1 MFQSVISVISPIHD
15 TKGND
20 TVNVVSTP
28 YFPDSPFPAADANT
42 KLCLRLF
49 EDSSSVSYS
58 SEWADLYGNDS
69 SSNGAFHESCPDG
82 CRCQVCHYAD
92 LYGHDSS
99 SNDWTA
105 DSSSND
111 WTTDSSSNDWTAD
124 SSSNGAFR
132 ESSCPD
138 GCRCQVCHYADL
150 YGCDS

>member
-1 MFQSVISVISPIHD
+1 MFQSAISPIHD

-20 TVNVVSTP
+20 TVNIVSTP
-28 YFPDSPFPAADANT
+28 YFPDSPLPAAT

-49 EDSSSVSYS
+49 EDSSSVNYS
-58 SEWADLYGNDS
+58 SEWTTDS
-69 SSNGAFHESCPDG
+69 SSNGVFRESCPDG

-99 SNDWTA
+99 SNDWTT

-111 WTTDSSSNDWTAD
+111 WTTDSSLNHWTIE
-124 SSSNGAFR
+124 SSSNCAFR
-132 ESSCPD
+132 ESCPD

-150 YGCDS
+150 YGYDS

>member
-1 MFQSVISVISPIHD
+1 MFQSAISPIRD

-28 YFPDSPFPAADANT
+28 YFPESPLPAAAAKT

-49 EDSSSVSYS
+49 EDSSNDWTTDSCPDGCRCQVCHY
-58 SEWADLYGNDS
+58 ADLYGHDSPLNVLTIDS
-69 SSNGAFHESCPDG
+69 SSNGAFRESCPDG

-105 DSSSND
+105 DSE
-111 WTTDSSSNDWTAD
+111 AD
-124 SSSNGAFR
+124 TEETEIPFQWSAT
-132 ESSCPD
+132 P
-138 GCRCQVCHYADL
+138 
-150 YGCDS
+150 

>member
-1 MFQSVISVISPIHD
+1 MFQSAISPIRD

-28 YFPDSPFPAADANT
+28 YFPDSPLPAAAT
-42 KLCLRLF
+42 
-49 EDSSSVSYS
+49 
-58 SEWADLYGNDS
+58 ATDS
-69 SSNGAFHESCPDG
+69 SSNGAFRESCPDG

>member
-1 MFQSVISVISPIHD
+1 MFQSAISPIRD

-20 TVNVVSTP
+20 TVNIVSTP
-28 YFPDSPFPAADANT
+28 CFQDSPLPVAANT

-49 EDSSSVSYS
+49 ED
-58 SEWADLYGNDS
+58 

-92 LYGHDSS
+92 LYSHESS
-99 SNDWTA
+99 SNDWTIA
-105 DSSSND
+105 I
-111 WTTDSSSNDWTAD
+111 D

-132 ESSCPD
+132 ESCPD

-150 YGCDS
+150 YGYDS

>member
-82 CRCQVCHYAD
+82 CRCQVCHYSD
-92 LYGHDSS
+92 LYGYDSPLNASLNDWTIESS
-99 SNDWTA
+99 SNC
-105 DSSSND
+105 
-111 WTTDSSSNDWTAD
+111 
-124 SSSNGAFR
+124 AFR

-150 YGCDS
+150 YGYDS